1 MSPAERAI
9 KKFGGFEQ
17 LAEALGRHPISI
29 RKWTYPRGK
38 RGGTGGLIPTSI
50 QGQVLAEA
58 KKRGINLKP
67 ADLIGG
73 AA

>member
-9 KKFGGFEQ
+9 EKFGGFEQ

-29 RKWTYPRGK
+29 RKWTYGRDK
-38 RGGTGGLIPTSI
+38 GGTGGLIPTSI

-58 KKRGINLKP
+58 RKRGLNLKA
-67 ADLIGG
+67 ADLIGEG
-73 AA
+73 T

>member
-9 KKFGGFEQ
+9 KEFGGFEQ

-29 RKWTYPRGK
+29 RKWTYDRDK
-38 RGGTGGLIPTSI
+38 GGTGGLIPTSV

-58 KKRGINLKP
+58 RRRGLRLKA
-67 ADLIGG
+67 ADLIGES
-73 AA
+73 A